1 MAKLLNDK
9 MSSQTHMSNTNRHIR
24 LCNQTQGAEQLSKA
38 IAPKVSSLKEK
49 NLATLAAKEN
59 RDAAYDILVYK
70 DAVLDDT
77 IRNISD
83 SAKQYDRR
91 NPGRPIYNLLFP
103 DGKYSDIVRAPFT
116 KEVGL
121 AIQLSERLTSLGAE
135 HELNANVALLTTA
148 ITDVQTA
155 IKNLADEDNKVKVE
169 LAKEELAQVDL
180 RKQYEYNYHDAVK
193 LFGKK
198 FADRLFPK
206 TASKPKEVE
215 EEVTEEI

>member
-24 LCNQTQGAEQLSKA
+24 LCNQTQGAEDLSKA
-38 IAPKVSSLKEK
+38 IALKVSSLKEK
-49 NLATLAAKEN
+49 NAATLAAKEN
-59 RDAAYDILVYK
+59 RDAAYDVLVYK
-70 DAVLDDT
+70 DAVLDDV

-91 NPGRPIYNLLFP
+91 NPGRPTYNLLFP
-103 DGKYSDIVRAPFT
+103 DGKYSDIIRASFT

-135 HELNANVALLTTA
+135 HELNGNVAFLTSA

-155 IKNLADEDNKVKVE
+155 LTNLSNEDNKVKV
-169 LAKEELAQVDL
+169 AVANEELAQADL
-180 RKQYEYNYHDAVK
+180 RQQYEYNYLDATK

-206 TASKPKEVE
+206 TAPKPKEVE
-215 EEVTEEI
+215 EEVTEEA

>member
-1 MAKLLNDK
+1 MTKLLNDK

-24 LCNQTQGAEQLSKA
+24 LCNQTQGAEQLATA
-38 IAPKVSSLKEK
+38 ITPKLTNLKEK
-49 NLATLAAKEN
+49 NAATLAAKEN
-59 RDAAYDILVYK
+59 RDAAYDVLVYK

-121 AIQLSERLTSLGAE
+121 AIQISERLTSLGAE

-148 ITDVQTA
+148 IANVQTA

-206 TASKPKEVE
+206 TTSKPKEVE

>member
-206 TASKPKEVE
+206 TVSKPKEVE

>member
-9 MSSQTHMSNTNRHIR
+9 MSSQTHMSNSNRHIR
-24 LCNQTQGAEQLSKA
+24 LCNQTQGAEDLSKA

-49 NLATLAAKEN
+49 NAATLAAKEN

-70 DAVLDDT
+70 DAVLDDI

-103 DGKYSDIVRAPFT
+103 DGKFSDIVRAPFT

-121 AIQLSERLTSLGAE
+121 AIQISERLTSLGAE
-135 HELNANVALLTTA
+135 HELYANVALLTSA

-155 IKNLADEDNKVKVE
+155 IKNLADEDNKVKVAV
-169 LAKEELAQVDL
+169 AKEELAQADL

-206 TASKPKEVE
+206 TAPKPKIE
-215 EEVTEEI
+215 EEVTEES

>member
-1 MAKLLNDK
+1 MATLLNDK

-49 NLATLAAKEN
+49 VALTLAAKEN
-59 RDAAYDILVYK
+59 RDAAYDVLIYK

-91 NPGRPIYNLLFP
+91 NPGRPTYNLLFP
-103 DGKYSDIVRAPFT
+103 DGKYSDIVRAPFK
-116 KEVGL
+116 KEVGM

-135 HELNANVALLTTA
+135 HDLNGNVVLLTTA

-155 IKNLADEDNKVKVE
+155 LTNLSGEDNKVKIA
-169 LAKEELAQVDL
+169 LANEELAQADL

-206 TASKPKEVE
+206 TSSKTKELE
-215 EEVTEEI
+215 EEVIEQS